1 MKSKVTAI
9 LLAFFFGGIGIHKF
23 YLGQNKVGLVYLL
36 TFILGLATSTYIIG
50 LIPIAIL
57 GVIAFIDFI
66 NLITISDVDFDLK
79 YGENGVQEEEVGSIF
94 EDMTITGFIF
104 LLLFGGMMF
113 GWLFISA
120 ISI

>member
-9 LLAFFFGGIGIHKF
+9 LLAFFLGGIGIHKF

-36 TFILGLATSTYIIG
+36 TFIIGLATSTYIIG

-66 NLITISDVDFDLK
+66 NLITISDINFDLK
-79 YGENGVQEEEVGSIF
+79 YSDEVDVKDEVSSIF
-94 EDMTITGFIF
+94 EDITITGFIF
-104 LLLFGGMMF
+104 LLIFGGMIF
-113 GWLFISA
+113 GELFM
-120 ISI
+120 SII